1 MKLIHFKAIS
11 KLMMNSKTNIRQ
23 SKNSRAPRPLLKLIS
38 AVWHPCNR
46 DTVPIDILAIGTVV
60 PIDIPA
66 IGTVKPIG
74 IHAIGTTVP
83 IDIPAIGTV
92 VPIGIHAMDI
102 RASLHDAM

>member
-46 DTVPIDILAIGTVV
+46 DPVPIDIRV
-60 PIDIPA
+60 

-83 IDIPAIGTV
+83 IDILAIGTV

>member
-46 DTVPIDILAIGTVV
+46 DPVPIDIRV
-60 PIDIPA
+60 

-83 IDIPAIGTV
+83 IDIPAIDIL

-102 RASLHDAM
+102 RAILHDAM